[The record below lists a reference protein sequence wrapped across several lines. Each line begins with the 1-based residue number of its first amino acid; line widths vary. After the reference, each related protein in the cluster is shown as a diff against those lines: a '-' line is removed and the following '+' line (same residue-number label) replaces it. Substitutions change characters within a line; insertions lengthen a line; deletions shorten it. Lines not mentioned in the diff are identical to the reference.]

1 MQIPDNNI
9 LDIIISLVLIYALL
23 SILVSIL
30 TEWVN
35 QRAKTRSLFLKN
47 SIFKLLS
54 DPLNV
59 HFGELFYNHYL
70 VTGLYNKERKRLP
83 QYISSKLFAEV
94 IIDVIA
100 NRTQHD
106 SPIQLIS
113 QNDESGKQYKLSEKK
128 EIATVLERFGEGL
141 ALLKPSP
148 LSDTLKSFW
157 DKSKDLEEF
166 KANLSFWYD
175 DYMDRVSGWFKYDQR
190 WKLRILGFAVAI
202 ALNVD
207 SLHLIKVISL
217 DDKLRSNLVSTAEKV
232 ADNYQTLSDTA
243 KKNNSDLMNALHLA
257 IPDSVLTDSTKIAHA
272 GDLLREKDPQRYQQV
287 VKLLRLNDSLS
298 TIYMYKADSVLG
310 IAASLN
316 IPIGWDWSSAPLSW
330 KPFEKSKK
338 ELPEGKGILAYSE
351 KRNTFNWSNFFYYL
365 LGISI
370 SGISLSFGAPFWF
383 DALVKLI
390 NIRKAGKKPEA
401 TNTKN

>member
-1 MQIPDNNI
+1 MLPDNNI

-47 SIFKLLS
+47 AIFKLLS

-59 HFGELFYNHYL
+59 QFGELFYNHYL
-70 VTGLYNKERKRLP
+70 ITGLYNKERKRLP

-113 QNDESGKQYKLSEKK
+113 QDNVSGKQYALSEKK
-128 EIATVLERFGEGL
+128 ESATILGRFGEGL

-190 WKLRILGFAVAI
+190 WKLLILGFVVAVV
-202 ALNVD
+202 LNVD
-207 SLHLIKVISL
+207 TLHLLKVISL
-217 DDKLRSNLVSTAEKV
+217 DDKLRNNLVSTAEKV
-232 ADNYQTLSDTA
+232 ADNYQALSDTA
-243 KKNNSDLMNALHLA
+243 KKNNSDLMKAFSLA
-257 IPDSVLTDSTKIAHA
+257 MPDSSRTDSVKMKHVGEI
-272 GDLLREKDPQRYQQV
+272 LIEKNPERYQQV
-287 VKLLRLNDSLS
+287 VKLLRLNDSLG
-298 TIYMYKADSVLG
+298 TTYMYKADSVLG

-316 IPIGWDWSSAPLSW
+316 IPIGWDGSSAPLSW
-330 KPFEKSKK
+330 KPFDKSKK
-338 ELPEGKGILAYSE
+338 EVPHGKGILAYSE
-351 KRNTFNWSNFFYYL
+351 KRNTFSWGNFFYYL

-370 SGISLSFGAPFWF
+370 SGIALSFGAPFWF